1 MRVAYVG
8 FADEEGLRML
18 VPETSHAGCFLAERA
33 RRSDAVCFW
42 AVLDRSIYLGI
53 QDELS
58 RGASRAGMDLLNS
71 YADEL
76 GTILPSTYEP
86 IDSAFFAA

>member
-1 MRVAYVG
+1 MGSEMCIR
-8 FADEEGLRML
+8 
-18 VPETSHAGCFLAERA
+18 
-33 RRSDAVCFW
+33 
-42 AVLDRSIYLGI
+42 DR
-53 QDELS
+53 DELS